1 MTLCSERTLE
11 HPLRI
16 EIQAS
21 DFSVTHALRR
31 HAERR
36 LRFALTFCEYH
47 VQRIVVRL
55 SDVKGPSGGR
65 AKCCHLQ
72 VMLIG
77 DGDVV
82 VEDIEGDLYVAIGR
96 AASRAARTVRRRLTR
111 RRDRARTVGIQQPRN
126 WSNDNRLHD

>member
-1 MTLCSERTLE
+1 MILCRESTEE

-21 DFSVTHALRR
+21 GFSVTRALRR

-55 SDVKGPSGGR
+55 SDVKGASGGP

-96 AASRAARTVRRRLTR
+96 AASRAARTVRRQLSR
-111 RRDRARTVGIQQPRN
+111 RRVSTRASSAKR
-126 WSNDNRLHD
+126 